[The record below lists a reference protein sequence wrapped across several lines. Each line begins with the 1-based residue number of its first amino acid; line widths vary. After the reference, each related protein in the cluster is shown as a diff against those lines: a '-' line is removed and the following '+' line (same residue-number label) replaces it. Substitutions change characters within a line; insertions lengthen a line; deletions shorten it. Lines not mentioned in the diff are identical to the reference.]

1 MTDYSPHEP
10 RPEAPAEQP
19 VRGRRGI
26 YILPNLFTTAGLFA
40 GFFAIVQAT
49 KGQFESAA
57 VAIFVAMIMDTLDGR
72 VARMT
77 NTASDFGKE
86 YDSLV
91 DVIAFGLSPA
101 LVMYAWALSSVGRIG
116 WLVAFIYVAATA
128 LRLARFNTVTT
139 ADKRY
144 FQGLPCPA
152 AAAVI
157 AATVWLVH
165 VLGIDVD
172 WFRFVA
178 LALTVALSLAMV
190 SNVKYRSFKDLD
202 LRGRVPF
209 VALVAVV
216 LVFVLI
222 SFDPPLVLFAFFF
235 GYFLSGPA
243 TWLIRWRRRAHGS
256 PTPAERSEERADDSA
271 KGHTDD
277 DRRPP
282 GA

>member
-1 MTDYSPHEP
+1 MTDYPSRDPQ
-10 RPEAPAEQP
+10 PETPAGQP
-19 VRGRRGI
+19 ERGRRGI

-178 LALTVALSLAMV
+178 LVLTVALSLAMV
-190 SNVKYRSFKDLD
+190 SNIKYRSFKDLD

-209 VALVAVV
+209 IALVALV

-235 GYFLSGPA
+235 GYFLSGPV
-243 TWLIRWRRRAHGS
+243 TWLIRWRRRSQGVD
-256 PTPAERSEERADDSA
+256 TPAERAGEGADDPA
-271 KGHTDD
+271 RNRPDD
-277 DRRPP
+277 GPAPP
-282 GA
+282 RS